1 MLFVDLRNT
10 GIYILFSVL
19 NIYLVILSRQ
29 SLFWERRIVVLLMGA
44 VGLSLLEG
52 YCVRHSYIRW
62 YVVIRVVLSLR
73 QLQLD
78 VIVFSVRYRLSLYR
92 FNS

>member
-1 MLFVDLRNT
+1 MLFVNLHNT

-19 NIYLVILSRQ
+19 NIYLVIPSRQ
-29 SLFWERRIVVLLMGA
+29 SLFWEMRIVVLLMDE

-52 YCVRHSYIRW
+52 YCVRPSYISW
-62 YVVIRVVLSLR
+62 YVVIRVFLSFR

-78 VIVFSVRYRLSLYR
+78 LTVVSVRYKLSLL
-92 FNS
+92 